1 MTPETLGPFTC
12 IGGIPTERM
21 NRAQPILDRHGVH
34 VVEVAIGYKLECP
47 NADAAT
53 AVKADLR
60 KSRAVAFAQ
69 DHPGAESLAVAMSA
83 EDETDIV
90 VVIRVLRML
99 DRIRVGLP
107 TGPEAAHD
115 IEIESTA
122 LAAAAARLL

>member
-60 KSRAVAFAQ
+60 KA
-69 DHPGAESLAVAMSA
+69 
-83 EDETDIV
+83 
-90 VVIRVLRML
+90 
-99 DRIRVGLP
+99 GLWHLHK
-107 TGPEAAHD
+107 TIPEPNPWR
-115 IEIESTA
+115 SQ
-122 LAAAAARLL
+122 